1 MPQDASFIF
10 NNNQPVVN
18 QNFQQTDQVSSTLGS
33 ASTPAINLPNPAS
46 SPLPSQGS
54 TAINPNPAGLTNTKP
69 QTLPDIS
76 SFTNTANSP
85 DLTLSPT
92 DNAVDLQNPAPL
104 NPLPDANEP
113 VTVNNSL
120 AAPVGSASQP
130 TVATPVDT
138 PNPDFRAMA
147 ENIVTN
153 TQIELQSP
161 INTIP
166 TVLNSSPIFSPTP
179 APNLT
184 IPTDSNLQSTNQNTN
199 TNSDTSTTPVKLPD
213 PMLQSDPFIQEIH
226 DQDVKVERDAL
237 EVLIASNRID
247 PELKEHLKI
256 ELLKFKDLENDI
268 TPIGQD
274 INSIAAEVMAPEPAT
289 PVVNPIQAIPPQ
301 PPM

>member
-1 MPQDASFIF
+1 M
-10 NNNQPVVN
+10 
-18 QNFQQTDQVSSTLGS
+18 
-33 ASTPAINLPNPAS
+33 
-46 SPLPSQGS
+46 
-54 TAINPNPAGLTNTKP
+54 
-69 QTLPDIS
+69 
-76 SFTNTANSP
+76 
-85 DLTLSPT
+85 
-92 DNAVDLQNPAPL
+92 
-104 NPLPDANEP
+104 
-113 VTVNNSL
+113 
-120 AAPVGSASQP
+120 
-130 TVATPVDT
+130 

-153 TQIELQSP
+153 PQAELQNP
-161 INTIP
+161 VNTMP
-166 TVLNSSPIFSPTP
+166 TVLNSNPVSSPAS
-179 APNLT
+179 ASNQA
-184 IPTDSNLQSTNQNTN
+184 IPTDTDLQSINQSIDTNP
-199 TNSDTSTTPVKLPD
+199 SISTAPNKLSD
-213 PMLQSDPFIQEIH
+213 PMLKSDPFIQEIH